1 MRQLTAFGLCLV
13 LLALV
18 TRGAMSALRRQIA
31 AERQYERATG
41 QPGDSA
47 KLVRQER
54 LLSRLSFAALALGL
68 ALTATGLIFG

>member
-1 MRQLTAFGLCLV
+1 MRPLAGFGLCLV
-13 LLALV
+13 MLALV
-18 TRGAMSALRRQIA
+18 IRGAMSALRRQIA
-31 AERQYERATG
+31 SARQHERATG

-68 ALTATGLIFG
+68 ALTATGLIFD